1 MANPM
6 SISAAAATSQV
17 AKQQDAYDRIQ
28 EQNRLLRAALADL
41 APICW
46 RINDTTDRSET
57 DRYYLA
63 STNDWD
69 DLHAALHKHLFVIKT
84 VED

>member
-1 MANPM
+1 MAPTIADLKK
-6 SISAAAATSQV
+6 SIIRR
-17 AKQQDAYDRIQ
+17 DAELAQ
-28 EQNRLLRAALADL
+28 LRAALADL

-63 STNDWD
+63 STNDWE
-69 DLHAALHKHLFVIKT
+69 DLHAALHKHVFVIKT